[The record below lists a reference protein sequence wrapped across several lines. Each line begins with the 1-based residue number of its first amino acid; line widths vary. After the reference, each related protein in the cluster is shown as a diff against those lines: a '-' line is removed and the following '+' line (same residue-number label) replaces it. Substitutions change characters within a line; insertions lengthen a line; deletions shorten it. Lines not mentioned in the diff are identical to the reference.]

1 MILSKYKEIKEGVR
15 NIKSWLPIIWKDRQ
29 YDYSF
34 LLTIMIHKLILM
46 SEFFNSDE
54 TYSADAKLYAEQIK
68 EAGAML
74 NYINNSEYEG
84 SAMEPYYKAYP
95 SDYDIS
101 DFDSF
106 IASVNKELTA
116 EQKELFDKSF
126 KDIDKK
132 YNLAMEIFC
141 NIFKE
146 QLRSWWD

>member
-29 YDYSF
+29 YDYGF
-34 LLTIMIHKLILM
+34 LLTIMMHKLNLM
-46 SEFFNSDE
+46 YEFFNSDE
-54 TYSADAKLYAEQIK
+54 THSADAKLYATRIRR
-68 EAGAML
+68 ASGML
-74 NYINNSEYEG
+74 NYINSGEYEEA
-84 SAMEPYYKAYP
+84 AMEPYYKAYP
-95 SDYDIS
+95 INYDIS

-116 EQKELFDKSF
+116 EQKELFDKCF